1 MYSKHVITNHYKLG
15 ISIRKGCSSAM
26 KLQQLKYIV
35 EVLNH
40 NLNVSATA
48 ESLYTSQPGIS
59 KQVRLLEDE
68 LGMQIFERSGKHL
81 TQVTPAGGE
90 IIRIATEI
98 LSRVESIKAV
108 AGEHTNPEMG
118 TLNISTTHT
127 QARYALPEVI
137 KGFTKRYPKVS
148 LHMHQGTPSQMSEAI
163 AKGIANF
170 AIATE
175 ALHLYQDAIMLPCYY
190 WNRSIVVPKDH
201 PLASKAHISIE
212 DVAVYPLVT
221 YVFGFTGRSELDTA
235 FNKVGLTPKVVFT
248 ATDAD
253 VIKTYVRMGIGIGVI
268 ASMAMDKHH
277 DDDLVAID
285 ASHIF
290 GSSTTSIGFRRGTFL
305 RTYMYD
311 FMERFAPHLTRPIV
325 EQALSLKSNAEID
338 EMFKDIEL
346 PVR

>member
-1 MYSKHVITNHYKLG
+1 
-15 ISIRKGCSSAM
+15 M

-35 EVLNH
+35 EVVNH

-68 LGMQIFERSGKHL
+68 LGIQIFERSGKHL
-81 TQVTPAGGE
+81 TQVTSAGE
-90 IIRIATEI
+90 DIVKISQEI

-108 AGEHTNPEMG
+108 ASEHTHPEMG

-127 QARYALPEVI
+127 QARYALPDVI
-137 KGFTKRYPKVS
+137 KGFTARYPKVS

-175 ALHLYQDAIMLPCYY
+175 ALHLYQDAIMLPCYH
-190 WNRSIVVPKDH
+190 WNRSIVVPKGH
-201 PLASKAHISIE
+201 PLAQRDKLSIE
-212 DVAVYPLVT
+212 ELATYPLVT
-221 YVFGFTGRSELDTA
+221 YVFGFTGRSELDMA
-235 FNKVGLTPKVVFT
+235 FNQVGLSPRVVFT

-253 VIKTYVRMGIGIGVI
+253 VIKTYVRIGMGVGVI
-268 ASMAMDKHH
+268 ASMAVDKIR
-277 DDDLVAID
+277 DADLVAID

-305 RTYMYD
+305 RSYMFD
-311 FMERFAPHLTRPIV
+311 FMERFAPHLTRPVV
-325 EQALSLKSNAEID
+325 EQAISLKSNQEID
-338 EMFKDIEL
+338 EMFKDIQL